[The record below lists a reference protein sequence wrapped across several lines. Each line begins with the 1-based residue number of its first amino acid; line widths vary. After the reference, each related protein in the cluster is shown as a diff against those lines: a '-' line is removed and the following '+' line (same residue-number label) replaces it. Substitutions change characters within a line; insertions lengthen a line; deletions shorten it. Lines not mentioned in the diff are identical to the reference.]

1 MKLEELRE
9 FVHKFVQEKYMSV
22 VSSVI
27 NGEPRSFTCWYV
39 FCDGKLYWKSR
50 VASEHSTAFALSPKA
65 SLCIYDHNA
74 GYPDDKVG
82 VQVLGVVGKVTDS
95 EEMQNVVNE
104 FAKRF
109 GQKVLEKNKIE
120 DLVAPDTKSTFY
132 SFTPEKFKL
141 VNKDFNVHMEAYED
155 FFE

>member
-1 MKLEELRE
+1 
-9 FVHKFVQEKYMSV
+9 
-22 VSSVI
+22 
-27 NGEPRSFTCWYV
+27 
-39 FCDGKLYWKSR
+39 
-50 VASEHSTAFALSPKA
+50 
-65 SLCIYDHNA
+65 
-74 GYPDDKVG
+74 
-82 VQVLGVVGKVTDS
+82 
-95 EEMQNVVNE
+95 MQNVVNE

-155 FFE
+155 FFG